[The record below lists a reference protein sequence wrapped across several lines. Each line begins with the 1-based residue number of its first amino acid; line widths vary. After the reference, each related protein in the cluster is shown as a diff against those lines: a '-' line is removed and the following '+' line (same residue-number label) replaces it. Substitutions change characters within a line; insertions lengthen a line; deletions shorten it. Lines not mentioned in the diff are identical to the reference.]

1 MGSDWYHL
9 VDERATVC
17 AACSLIKQG
26 IVATRRNSALIL
38 LIAPSSALNGT
49 HCTHRSTAVSR
60 LKKPPAL
67 TGAPFYCVIGSP
79 ITHSKSPLIHRLFAE
94 QFGLPLQY
102 ERVEV
107 TPPEFVAS
115 VGDLYAAG
123 CQGINVTVP
132 NKSAAFMLGEVRGA
146 RAALAQAANTLW
158 WDAEGR
164 LVVDNTDG
172 MGLVADLRRATN
184 NGLPGT
190 RILMLGAGGAAAG
203 VIPALL
209 AERPLSLSI
218 ANRTEQRARE
228 LATRFSELGVVVA
241 MATDTHVDTPF
252 DLVINATS
260 ASLSLELPGIPRG
273 AVGRNTLCYDMVYA
287 TGSTCFLDWAQNLG
301 VTAWCDGLGMLVEQ
315 AACAFNLWHHQRPD
329 TVPVLA
335 ALQRMRSS

>member
-1 MGSDWYHL
+1 M
-9 VDERATVC
+9 
-17 AACSLIKQG
+17 
-26 IVATRRNSALIL
+26 
-38 LIAPSSALNGT
+38 
-49 HCTHRSTAVSR
+49 
-60 LKKPPAL
+60 
-67 TGAPFYCVIGSP
+67 
-79 ITHSKSPLIHRLFAE
+79 
-94 QFGLPLQY
+94 QY
-102 ERVEV
+102 ERIEV

-115 VGDLYAAG
+115 VRELYAAG

-132 NKSAAFMLGEVRGA
+132 NKSAAFALGDIRGA
-146 RAALAQAANTLW
+146 RAELAQAANTLW

-172 MGLVADLRRATN
+172 VGLVADLRRVAK
-184 NGLPGT
+184 GLRGT

-209 AERPLSLSI
+209 AECPLSLSI

-228 LATRFSELGVVVA
+228 LATRFSELGAVTA
-241 MATDTHVDTPF
+241 MATDARADTPF

-260 ASLSLELPGIPRG
+260 ASLSFELPGIPRG
-273 AVGRNTLCYDMVYA
+273 AVDRNTLCYDMVYA
-287 TGSTCFLDWAQNLG
+287 TGTTHFLDWAQNLG
-301 VTAWCDGLGMLVEQ
+301 VAARWDGLGMLVEQ